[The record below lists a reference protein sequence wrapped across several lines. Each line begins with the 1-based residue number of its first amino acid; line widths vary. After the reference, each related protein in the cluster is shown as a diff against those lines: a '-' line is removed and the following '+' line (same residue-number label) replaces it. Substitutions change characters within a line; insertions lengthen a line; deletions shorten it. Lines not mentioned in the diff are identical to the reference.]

1 MDGELTYEK
10 LMSAMREVE
19 RVAGPPVSTGL
30 LYPSLGV
37 SIPVYESPLLVETEE
52 YQVTETL
59 TFWQRWIE
67 PVSTFLNFQTMP
79 FEPWVKTR
87 TVTKT
92 RQVPSRKILQTQ
104 MGLFMHPV
112 LKREFSAII
121 GNVVA

>member
-1 MDGELTYEK
+1 MSNVLEDMKRAMK
-10 LMSAMREVE
+10 LMDEIDR
-19 RVAGPPVSTGL
+19 PPVSTGL

-37 SIPVYESPLLVETEE
+37 SIPIFDVPQMTETET
-52 YQVTETL
+52 YQETERL
-59 TFWQRWIE
+59 TFRQRWIE
-67 PVSTFLNFQTMP
+67 PISTFLNFQTMP

-92 RQVPSRKILQTQ
+92 RQVPSRQILRTQ